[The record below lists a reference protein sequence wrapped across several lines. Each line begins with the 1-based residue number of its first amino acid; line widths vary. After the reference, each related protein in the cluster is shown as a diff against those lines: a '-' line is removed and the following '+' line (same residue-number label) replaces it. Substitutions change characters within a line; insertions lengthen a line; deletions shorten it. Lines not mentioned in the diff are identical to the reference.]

1 MEYNAINVL
10 FETVFEVFMDKYFEV
25 LKTVHLFKNTNENI
39 LVFLLSKEGG
49 ELLKFKKGDVI
60 YSKRNYKKCLSIILE
75 GKVTVKKS
83 EGESEVI
90 INTLVPGEVF
100 GGAAVFNDTGSFIGT
115 VTSAEKSTLLLID
128 QPLLSKLFRMDV
140 VLAENYIRFL
150 SESLSFLNKK
160 IDNFVLHGTQERVFR
175 YLKSQAELNG
185 GCVIPSYSMTK
196 LARFLNIGRASLYRA
211 FDSLEEKG
219 LIEKH
224 GKSITVFCENEE

>member
-1 MEYNAINVL
+1 
-10 FETVFEVFMDKYFEV
+10 MDKYFET
-25 LKTVHLFKNTNENI
+25 LKTIHLFKNTDENI
-39 LVFLLSKEGG
+39 LAFLLGKEGG
-49 ELLKFKKGDVI
+49 ELVKFKKGDI
-60 YSKRNYKKCLSIILE
+60 ICSRKSYKKCLSIILE

-83 EGESEVI
+83 EGGSEII
-90 INTLVPGEVF
+90 INTLGPGNIF

-115 VTSAEKSTLLLID
+115 VTAVEKSTLLLID
-128 QPLLSKLFRMDV
+128 QPLMSKLFRMDV
-140 VLAENYIRFL
+140 VLAENYIQFL

-160 IDNFVLHGTQERVFR
+160 IDTFVLHGTQERVFR
-175 YLKSQAELNG
+175 YLKSQTTLNN

-224 GKSITVFCENEE
+224 GKSITVFCENED